1 MREHLQKAKNAS
13 LDLVFPRSCLHCGEH
28 TANSKLDYLCTDCTR
43 ELHICEP
50 PACTTC
56 GYPFFGILSADRACP
71 HCAELDPLF
80 SQGKTLFLAKGA
92 GRSLLHHL
100 KYREGFYALKDLKK
114 LAATTLHYYSYFQ
127 NSTLVPVPLHPTKE
141 RERGFN
147 QSLKLALML
156 SQLYQP
162 ALPVENLLIRT
173 KFTQTQTRLNR
184 SKRHHNVKNAFA
196 LAPNAVL
203 DSQVNYILVDD
214 VFTTGA
220 TLNACARVLLEHGA
234 THIKVATLGHG

>member
-1 MREHLQKAKNAS
+1 MHTRVKQTAKAA
-13 LDLVFPRSCLHCGEH
+13 LDLVFPRACLHCGEH
-28 TANSKLDYLCTDCTR
+28 TEGSLLDFVCIDCTR
-43 ELHICEP
+43 ELHICQP

-56 GYPFFGILSADRACP
+56 GYPFFGMLSGDRSCP

-100 KYREGFYALKDLKK
+100 KYQEGFYALKDLRT
-114 LAATTLHYYSYFQ
+114 LAEATPHYRNYFES
-127 NSTLVPVPLHPTKE
+127 STLVPVPLHPTKE
-141 RERGFN
+141 RERGYN
-147 QSLKLALML
+147 QSDYLVNML
-156 SQLYQP
+156 SRLYQP

-184 SKRHHNVKNAFA
+184 SKRQQNVKNAFA
-196 LAPNAVL
+196 LAPDAVL
-203 DSQVNYILVDD
+203 DSSVNYILVDD

-220 TLNACARVLLEHGA
+220 TLNACARVLLDHGA
-234 THIKVATLGHG
+234 TQIKVATLGHG